1 MFLNFSSLEIL
12 VFLAISSFVF
22 TIILQPYI
30 IKLGN
35 KLKLIDSPSPRK
47 QKKKSLV
54 RIGGIALVFGF
65 FISLIILS
73 FLTELNILSE
83 NNLLILS
90 ISSLSIFLLGF
101 VDDLKNISPF
111 IRLFIQILIS
121 IGVWNTGIKIDS
133 ITISWINIPIIEFS
147 RITSLF
153 LTSIWL
159 VGITNAINWMDGL
172 DGLASGITGLASL
185 GISTLAF
192 QNGQFLAAYLSIILA
207 GCCFG
212 FLRLNFF
219 PAKILMGDGGSYFIG
234 FNIAFISLLTITT
247 ETNPIGLFAPILTLI
262 IPIFDMS
269 YVMYKRLSKG
279 NSPFL
284 ADRSHIHHRL
294 IKLGFSELGSV
305 VYLYGL
311 TQLFT
316 VIAICL
322 GSSDNGIYIIFL
334 LGSFFMSFFTF
345 ILAKKVL

>member
-65 FISLIILS
+65 FLSLIILS

-121 IGVWNTGIKIDS
+121 IGVWNTGIKIDN
-133 ITISWINIPIIEFS
+133 ISNI
-147 RITSLF
+147 L
-153 LTSIWL
+153 
-159 VGITNAINWMDGL
+159 
-172 DGLASGITGLASL
+172 
-185 GISTLAF
+185 
-192 QNGQFLAAYLSIILA
+192 
-207 GCCFG
+207 
-212 FLRLNFF
+212 
-219 PAKILMGDGGSYFIG
+219 
-234 FNIAFISLLTITT
+234 
-247 ETNPIGLFAPILTLI
+247 
-262 IPIFDMS
+262 
-269 YVMYKRLSKG
+269 
-279 NSPFL
+279 
-284 ADRSHIHHRL
+284 
-294 IKLGFSELGSV
+294 
-305 VYLYGL
+305 
-311 TQLFT
+311 
-316 VIAICL
+316 
-322 GSSDNGIYIIFL
+322 
-334 LGSFFMSFFTF
+334 
-345 ILAKKVL
+345 